1 MSELSLPPIRQRILA
16 ILAAVCALS
25 LVFSTRSH
33 ARGGA
38 RADAEVTPAADAAIR
53 PFEVNIPHAA
63 LSDLRRRVRT
73 TRWPDKETVT
83 GQSQGAQLAKVHALV
98 QYRGTGY
105 DWRKVEAR
113 LNGLPQF
120 VTKIDG
126 RSVHSPTPRRT
137 AEAPRTRSMSS

>member
-38 RADAEVTPAADAAIR
+38 RADAEVTPAEDAAIR

-73 TRWPDKETVT
+73 TRWPDKE
-83 GQSQGAQLAKVHALV
+83 VHALV